1 MFPSYYEFF
10 SPVKICSG
18 HKALNNLP
26 FELDQMGASH
36 PLIITDQGVLKAGLV
51 QQVVDTFADSG
62 IEIAALF
69 DQVPPDSS
77 SKVVNEV
84 AQLFREK
91 GCDSIVAVGGGSVI
105 DTSKGVNIVITEE
118 TDDLLKFAGSEML
131 KKPMRP
137 FIVIPTTAGT
147 GSEVTCV
154 AVISDPDR
162 GIKMSFT
169 SNTLYPRAAIL
180 DPRMT
185 LTLPPHITAATG
197 MDALTHAIE
206 AYISLQKNP
215 MSDAYAWQAI
225 RIIRAN
231 LVNVVKNPSDREG
244 RLALAN
250 ASTMAG
256 IAFSNA
262 MVGVVH
268 NLGHA
273 TGGVVHVAHGVAMN
287 IYLPIGLEYNLPKA
301 GEKIGEL
308 LLPLGGP
315 EFYAQTPVEERPL
328 KVIQLIREM
337 RDELYDLCKLPRTL
351 KEANVDRA
359 KLPDIAAAAL
369 KDGASMYNVEEVE
382 YQDALALI
390 EKAYE

>member
-26 FELDQMGASH
+26 FELDQLGAHH
-36 PLIITDQGVLKAGLV
+36 PILITDQGVTKAGLV
-51 QQVVDTFADSG
+51 QQVVNTFADSG
-62 IEIAALF
+62 IELAAIY

-77 SKVVNEV
+77 SKVVDEV
-84 AQLFREK
+84 ARIFTK
-91 GCDSIVAVGGGSVI
+91 KDCDSIVAVGGGSVI
-105 DTSKGVNIVITEE
+105 DTSKGVNIVITEGA
-118 TDDLLKFAGSEML
+118 TDLMKYAGAEML

-154 AVISDPDR
+154 AVISDPER
-162 GIKMSFT
+162 NIKMSFT
-169 SNTLYPRAAIL
+169 ANTLFPRVAIL

-215 MSDAYAWQAI
+215 LSDAYSWQAI
-225 RIIRAN
+225 QVIRAN
-231 LVNVVKNPSDREG
+231 LLNVIKNGSDADG

-273 TGGVVHVAHGVAMN
+273 TGGVCHVAHGVAMN
-287 IYLPIGLEYNLPKA
+287 IFLPVGLEYDLPKA
-301 GEKIGEL
+301 GEKIGEM

-315 EFYAQTPVEERPL
+315 ELYAQTPADRRAA
-328 KVIQLIREM
+328 KVISLIREM
-337 RDELYDLCKLPRTL
+337 RDDLYEICKLPRTL
-351 KEANVDRA
+351 KEASVDHT

-369 KDGASMYNVEEVE
+369 KDGASMYNVEEIE
-382 YQDALALI
+382 YADALTLL

>member
-1 MFPSYYEFF
+1 MLPSYYEFF

-26 FELDQMGASH
+26 FELDQMGAKH

-84 AQLFREK
+84 AQLFRAQ

-105 DTSKGVNIVITEE
+105 DTSKGVNIVVTEE
-118 TDDLLKFAGSEML
+118 TDDLLKFAGAEML
-131 KKPMRP
+131 KKPMKP
-137 FIVIPTTAGT
+137 FIVIPTTSGT

-169 SNTLYPRAAIL
+169 ANTLYPRAAIL

-231 LVNVVKNPSDREG
+231 LINVVKNPSDREG

-273 TGGVVHVAHGVAMN
+273 TGGVAHVAHGVAMN
-287 IYLPIGLEYNLPKA
+287 IYLPVGLEYNLPKA
-301 GEKIGEL
+301 GAKIGEL
-308 LLPLGGP
+308 LLPLGGS
-315 EFYAQTPVEERPL
+315 EVYVRTPVQQRPL
-328 KVIQLIREM
+328 EVIQLIREM

-359 KLPDIAAAAL
+359 KLPEIAAAAL